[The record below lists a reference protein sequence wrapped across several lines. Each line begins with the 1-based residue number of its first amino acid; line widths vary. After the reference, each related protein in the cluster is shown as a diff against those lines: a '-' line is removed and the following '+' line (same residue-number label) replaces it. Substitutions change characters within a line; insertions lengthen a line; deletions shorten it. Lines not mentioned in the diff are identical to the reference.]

1 MTWLEMELL
10 VFLMEFGLGVS
21 ETTLKTKIKTFRMH

>member
-1 MTWLEMELL
+1 MELL

-21 ETTLKTKIKTFRMH
+21 ETSLKTKIKTFRMQ